1 MFGGRSIMVNE
12 KMLVSVRK
20 DGALLV
26 HVAADRHDELLARPG
41 ARQAFMGRGRAM
53 GPGWIEVGADT
64 IGEDAPLTAWLEA
77 AMEHNHAVTG
87 GPSRRSPGSASGSR
101 RRR

>member
-1 MFGGRSIMVNE
+1 
-12 KMLVSVRK
+12 
-20 DGALLV
+20 
-26 HVAADRHDELLARPG
+26 
-41 ARQAFMGRGRAM
+41 M